1 MGGQPTE
8 CGTGMMNAPSR
19 IGGSSV
25 IEWSIAQ
32 QTPLDSNPTVNAQA
46 AATISELVIIL
57 IILLLIATVVALV
70 TQRLRIPY
78 VTGLV
83 LAGLPITE
91 LWSRRIGLDP
101 ALVLNL
107 FLPILIFEA
116 AINTDIRRLRSTVKP
131 IALLAGPGSIF
142 SSAIIATLLK
152 FGLGLDWI
160 SACLIGVILANTD
173 TVSMIAVFKEIRVPS
188 RLTTIVEGE
197 TLFNDAAA
205 LVSFNLL
212 LVIYAT
218 GSLTVV
224 GGIREV
230 LLVAIGGAMIGAILG
245 YLCLPIFVRLQDPLS
260 SLLLTVALALGTFQI
275 GQFLG
280 VSGAVAVVVAG
291 LIFGN
296 LGLSRSSSASER
308 IALLSF
314 WNYASFGVNTFIFL
328 LIGIEINIET
338 LWKIAPA
345 ILFVILAY
353 QLGRILSVYLLLA
366 GLRWFDRPIPLAW
379 QHTLFLGN
387 IKGSLSMAL
396 ALSIPLTVAH
406 RSEIIAL
413 VFGAVLF
420 SLVGQGL
427 SLPWMVKWLK
437 IDRVSDKLQQ
447 AKQLQMQL
455 IASKAA
461 QEELGS
467 LLKSGVLPKAIY
479 EELWASYQVRVVQS
493 EHVLRDLYNQRRSTH
508 HESESS
514 ELDAIRRRLLLAEK
528 GAVTNALRK
537 QILPEDLVQIYIK
550 ELDEKLLKLE
560 DD

>member
-1 MGGQPTE
+1 MRGVSAIESIVAQ
-8 CGTGMMNAPSR
+8 AP
-19 IGGSSV
+19 
-25 IEWSIAQ
+25 
-32 QTPLDSNPTVNAQA
+32 PLGSNPATNSQTA
-46 AATISELVIIL
+46 AAIPELVIIL
-57 IILLLIATVVALV
+57 IILLLIATFVALV

-91 LWSRRIGLDP
+91 LLSRRIGLDP
-101 ALVLNL
+101 SLVLNL

-116 AINTDIRRLRSTVKP
+116 AINTDISRLRSTFKP

-142 SSAIIATLLK
+142 SSAIIAILVK

-160 SACLIGVILANTD
+160 PALLIGVILANTD

-188 RLTTIVEGE
+188 RLSTIVEGE

-205 LVSFNLL
+205 LISFNLV

-218 GSLTVV
+218 GSLTAIQGVKELLVVALGGALV
-224 GGIREV
+224 GGV
-230 LLVAIGGAMIGAILG
+230 LG
-245 YLCLPIFVRLQDPLS
+245 YLSVPIFVRLNDPLS

-280 VSGAVAVVVAG
+280 VSGAVAVVIAG
-291 LIFGN
+291 LVFGN
-296 LGLSRSSSASER
+296 LGLPRSSSASDR
-308 IALLSF
+308 ITLLSF
-314 WNYASFGVNTFIFL
+314 WEYAGFGVNTFIFL
-328 LIGIEINIET
+328 LIGIEINPLT
-338 LWKIAPA
+338 LWRILPS

-366 GLRWFDRPIPLAW
+366 GLRWFDRPIPLRW
-379 QHTLFLGN
+379 QHVFVLGN

-396 ALSIPLTVAH
+396 AVTLPLTLPG
-406 RSEIIAL
+406 RDNIIAL

-427 SLPWMVKWLK
+427 SLPWMVKRLK
-437 IDRVSDKLQQ
+437 ISRVSDVMQE
-447 AKQLQMQL
+447 AGQLQIQL

-461 QEELGS
+461 QDELDS
-467 LLKSGVLPKAIY
+467 LLKAGVLPKAVY
-479 EELWASYQVRVVQS
+479 EELWASYQARIAQS
-493 EHVLRDLYNQRRSTH
+493 ERVLRDLYNKHRAGQLEGDGSG
-508 HESESS
+508 
-514 ELDAIRRRLLLAEK
+514 LDKIRRRLLLAEK
-528 GAVTNALRK
+528 GAVSDALRK
-537 QILPEDLVQIYIK
+537 RIVPEDLVHPYIK
-550 ELDEKLLKLE
+550 DLDEKLLTLA

>member
-1 MGGQPTE
+1 M
-8 CGTGMMNAPSR
+8 TGVSAIESIVAQAP
-19 IGGSSV
+19 
-25 IEWSIAQ
+25 
-32 QTPLDSNPTVNAQA
+32 PLGSNP
-46 AATISELVIIL
+46 ATNSQTAGVIPELVIIL

-91 LWSRRIGLDP
+91 LLSRRIGLDP
-101 ALVLNL
+101 SLVLNL

-116 AINTDIRRLRSTVKP
+116 SINTDISRLRSTFKP

-142 SSAIIATLLK
+142 SSAIIAVLVK

-160 SACLIGVILANTD
+160 PALLIGVILANTD

-188 RLTTIVEGE
+188 RLSTIVEGE

-205 LVSFNLL
+205 LISFNLV

-218 GSLTVV
+218 GSLTAIQGVKELLVVALGGAVV
-224 GGIREV
+224 GGV
-230 LLVAIGGAMIGAILG
+230 LG
-245 YLCLPIFVRLQDPLS
+245 YLSVPIFVRLNDPLS

-280 VSGAVAVVVAG
+280 VSGAVAVVITG
-291 LIFGN
+291 LVFGN
-296 LGLSRSSSASER
+296 LGLPRSSSASDR
-308 IALLSF
+308 ITLLSF
-314 WNYASFGVNTFIFL
+314 WEYASFGVNTFIFL
-328 LIGIEINIET
+328 LIGIEINPLT
-338 LWKIAPA
+338 LWR
-345 ILFVILAY
+345 ILPSILLVILAY

-366 GLRWFDRPIPLAW
+366 GLRWFDRPIPLRW
-379 QHTLFLGN
+379 QHILVLGN

-396 ALSIPLTVAH
+396 ALAIPLNLPG
-406 RSEIIAL
+406 RDNIIAL

-427 SLPWMVKWLK
+427 NLPWMVKRLK
-437 IDRVSDKLQQ
+437 ISRVSDVMQE
-447 AKQLQMQL
+447 AGQLQIQL

-461 QEELGS
+461 QDELDS
-467 LLKSGVLPKAIY
+467 LLKSGVLPKAVY
-479 EELWASYQVRVVQS
+479 EELWASYQARVANS
-493 EHVLRDLYNQRRSTH
+493 ERVLRDLYNKHRAGQVQGDRSR
-508 HESESS
+508 
-514 ELDAIRRRLLLAEK
+514 LDTIRRRLLLAEK
-528 GAVTNALRK
+528 GAVSDALRK
-537 QILPEDLVQIYIK
+537 RIVPEDLVYPYIK
-550 ELDEKLLKLE
+550 DLDEKLLTLA

>member
-1 MGGQPTE
+1 MGGV
-8 CGTGMMNAPSR
+8 
-19 IGGSSV
+19 SV
-25 IEWSIAQ
+25 IESIVAQ
-32 QTPLDSNPTVNAQA
+32 QTPLGSEP
-46 AATISELVIIL
+46 ATNSQTAGVIPELVIIL

-91 LWSRRIGLDP
+91 VLSRRIGLDP
-101 ALVLNL
+101 SLVLNL

-116 AINTDIRRLRSTVKP
+116 SINTDISRLRSTFKP

-142 SSAIIATLLK
+142 SSAIIAILVK

-160 SACLIGVILANTD
+160 PALLIGVILANTD

-188 RLTTIVEGE
+188 RLSTIVEGE

-205 LVSFNLL
+205 LISFNLL

-218 GSLTVV
+218 GSLTPIQGLKELLVVALGGAVV
-224 GGIREV
+224 GGV
-230 LLVAIGGAMIGAILG
+230 LG
-245 YLCLPIFVRLQDPLS
+245 YLSVPIFVRLNDPLS

-280 VSGAVAVVVAG
+280 VSGAVAVVITG
-291 LIFGN
+291 LVFGN
-296 LGLSRSSSASER
+296 IGLPRSSSASDR
-308 IALLSF
+308 ITLLSF
-314 WNYASFGVNTFIFL
+314 WEYAGFGVNTFIFL
-328 LIGIEINIET
+328 LIGIEINPLT
-338 LWKIAPA
+338 LWRILPS

-353 QLGRILSVYLLLA
+353 QLGRILSVYLFLA
-366 GLRWFDRPIPLAW
+366 GLRWFDRPIPLRW
-379 QHTLFLGN
+379 QHILVLGN

-396 ALSIPLTVAH
+396 AVAIPLTLPG
-406 RSEIIAL
+406 RDNIIAL

-427 SLPWMVKWLK
+427 SLPWMVKRLK
-437 IDRVSDKLQQ
+437 ISRVSDIMQETG
-447 AKQLQMQL
+447 QLQIQL

-461 QEELGS
+461 QDELDS
-467 LLKSGVLPKAIY
+467 LLKSGVLPKAVY
-479 EELWASYQVRVVQS
+479 EELWASYQARIAQS
-493 EHVLRDLYNQRRSTH
+493 ERVLRDLYNQHRAGQLEGDRSG
-508 HESESS
+508 
-514 ELDAIRRRLLLAEK
+514 LDTIRRRLLLAEK
-528 GAVTNALRK
+528 GAVSDALRK
-537 QILPEDLVQIYIK
+537 RIVPEDLVHPYIK
-550 ELDEKLLKLE
+550 DLDEKLLTLA

>member
-1 MGGQPTE
+1 MGGV
-8 CGTGMMNAPSR
+8 
-19 IGGSSV
+19 SV
-25 IEWSIAQ
+25 IESIVAQ
-32 QTPLDSNPTVNAQA
+32 QTPLGSEP
-46 AATISELVIIL
+46 ATNSQTAGVIPELVIIL

-91 LWSRRIGLDP
+91 VLSRRIGLDP
-101 ALVLNL
+101 SLVLNL

-116 AINTDIRRLRSTVKP
+116 AINTDISRLRSTFKP

-142 SSAIIATLLK
+142 SSAIIAVLVK
-152 FGLGLDWI
+152 FGIGLDWI
-160 SACLIGVILANTD
+160 PALLIGVILANTD

-188 RLTTIVEGE
+188 RLSTIVEGE

-205 LVSFNLL
+205 LVSFNLI
-212 LVIYAT
+212 LVVYAT

-224 GGIREV
+224 GGLKE
-230 LLVAIGGAMIGAILG
+230 LLVVALGGGLVGVILG
-245 YLCLPIFVRLQDPLS
+245 YLSLPIFVRLNDPLS

-275 GQFLG
+275 GQFFG
-280 VSGAVAVVVAG
+280 VSGAVAVVIAG

-296 LGLSRSSSASER
+296 LGLSRSTSASDR
-308 IALLSF
+308 ITLLSF
-314 WNYASFGVNTFIFL
+314 WEYAGFGVNTFIFL
-328 LIGIEINIET
+328 LIGIEINPLT
-338 LWKIAPA
+338 LWRILPS

-366 GLRWFDRPIPLAW
+366 GLRWFDRPIPLRW
-379 QHTLFLGN
+379 QHVLFLGN

-396 ALSIPLTVAH
+396 ALSIPLALTG
-406 RSEIIAL
+406 RDNIIAL

-427 SLPWMVKWLK
+427 SLPWLVKRLK
-437 IDRVSDKLQQ
+437 ISRVSDVMQE
-447 AKQLQMQL
+447 AGQLQIQL

-461 QEELGS
+461 QDELDS
-467 LLKSGVLPKAIY
+467 LLKSGVLPKAVY
-479 EELWASYQVRVVQS
+479 EELWASYQARVAQS
-493 EHVLRDLYNQRRSTH
+493 ERVLRDLYNKHRAGQVQGDRSG
-508 HESESS
+508 
-514 ELDAIRRRLLLAEK
+514 LDTIRRRLLLAEK
-528 GAVTNALRK
+528 GAVSDALRK
-537 QILPEDLVQIYIK
+537 RIVPEDLVHPYIK
-550 ELDEKLLKLE
+550 DLDEKLLTLA